1 MPFMLALLVLTSCEF
16 LNKKTTEKAVSSKR
30 KIASV
35 NPYQNPSRNQIS
47 VSNKAVSAVVLV
59 KDQKPICTLSVA
71 KAPHLVPES
80 LKVDPRQNT
89 LDLKLPQCSQEKA
102 SMIKRTIGEAIV
114 LDKHGGYR
122 TAGPPIALGVTAWCL
137 LGTSFSLMWND
148 PQRLRSK
155 HKNSDSFRRR
165 GAFYTTATALGVFIG
180 NLELEKAFRPLQY
193 AIGSSA
199 GMLGVAG
206 ICNTGTTVAI
216 YLFAE

>member
-1 MPFMLALLVLTSCEF
+1 MPFITALLVLTSCEF

-80 LKVDPRQNT
+80 LKVDPRRNT
-89 LDLKLPQCSQEKA
+89 LDLKLPQCRQQEA

-122 TAGPPIALGVTAWCL
+122 TAGPPFALGAASSCFIGVSA
-137 LGTSFSLMWND
+137 SLVID
-148 PQRLRSK
+148 RYGLSRAQTKEEKKESAYI
-155 HKNSDSFRRR
+155 S
-165 GAFYTTATALGVFIG
+165 GIAAATAHVIG
-180 NLELEKAFRPLQY
+180 ELNKFSFMKNV
-193 AIGSSA
+193 GMA
-199 GMLGVAG
+199 GMCAV
-206 ICNTGTTVAI
+206 GTNIAV
-216 YLFAE
+216 YLFEKE